1 MTNTQPERLAF
12 SKTEVAALFGISLPT
27 VERMIQKGD
36 LHTIRVGQRRILIP
50 KIEIERLLQGDPS
63 PESAKGRTTRAD

>member
-12 SKTEVAALFGISLPT
+12 SKTEVATFFGVSVPT
-27 VERMIQKGD
+27 VERMIRSGD

-50 KIEIERLLQGDPS
+50 KIEIERLLQCKSTQGNA
-63 PESAKGRTTRAD
+63 EAKVPA